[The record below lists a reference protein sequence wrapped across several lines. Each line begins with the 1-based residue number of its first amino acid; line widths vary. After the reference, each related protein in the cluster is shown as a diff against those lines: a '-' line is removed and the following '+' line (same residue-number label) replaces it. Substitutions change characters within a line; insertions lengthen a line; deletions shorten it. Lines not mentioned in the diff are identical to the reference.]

1 MKLEIEG
8 KFVHNSRRRDSRSAE
23 EVRLAEERFDS
34 IDFDLEQ
41 DIMTQVNESRIKKK
55 KNVQRYPYSIVI
67 DFYPRALSKLGAMA
81 KPEMAVVQWCEK

>member
-41 DIMTQVNESRIKKK
+41 DIMTQVNESRKKK
-55 KNVQRYPYSIVI
+55 KKKCATIPLFDRYRLLPTCTFETRCNGETGNGGGSMV
-67 DFYPRALSKLGAMA
+67 
-81 KPEMAVVQWCEK
+81 